1 MHRFRPLIG
10 ALAALAVLAVSPLA
24 ARAQGVTTGGLTG
37 TVTDSEGKP
46 IEAAQIILRNPLTG
60 YTVNATT
67 RASGL
72 YVIQGIE
79 PNPSYTMNVR
89 AIGYGAITRDGIV
102 VSLGQ
107 TRRENYQLA
116 KQATQLTEVTVTA
129 TAYDNVINTNKTGA
143 STTISDSAL
152 RRLPT
157 LNRNFADF
165 VAAVPQ
171 VSTTTG
177 FLSGGG
183 VNLRQNSIQIDGAQA
198 GDAFGLGTTGQAGAS
213 AGAKSI
219 PLDAVKEYQVLLS
232 PFDVRQ
238 GSFGGLLINAVTKTG
253 TNDFHGGAYVYTRN
267 QDLTRK
273 QTYLTDFSQQQY
285 GASLGGRIIR
295 DKLFFFVNG
304 EVQALQTP
312 ATGAYFGG
320 SGPTRPYVSQDQI
333 NQLATVLSTQYG
345 ITDIG
350 EGERVDK
357 KNPNTNVFARVDANL
372 PWGTRLVLR
381 HNYAS
386 ADNRVFSRSLSTVSA
401 PIFNLTSNGYDLS
414 NKSNSSVV
422 ELLTSASNG
431 MYNEFLANY
440 TTIKDFR
447 TVPVRYPQITVR
459 GFARTDTAGTASIQF
474 GTDASSQGNSLDQR
488 TIEFTD
494 NLTIPI
500 STHSFTVG
508 GKLLMYRSINLF
520 AQNSI
525 GNWQFASLDALKA
538 GTATQYQFSAPAPT
552 DPYGG
557 LATING
563 KTWTGYV
570 SDTWQAT
577 PNLSM
582 SLGVRVDKPTF
593 DDVPPYNISVD
604 TVYGRKTNVVASN
617 AQISPRFGFN
627 WDVTGDKHN
636 QLRGGVGS
644 FSGPTPFV
652 YISNVFGNSGLSGY
666 GSITCNNAAINAT
679 NASTI
684 SPVFSQQNIATPPA
698 ACLNGTR
705 PNGSV
710 AQGAAISGPAA
721 GAAVN
726 TIDPEF
732 KNPKYLKASLGFD
745 HRFSN
750 GFVATLEGLYTRS
763 QNNAFY
769 QNLALNYTA
778 LDTIQDQSKRRDV
791 NGRMLFGTLAANGA
805 TPLTKGSRTQVLDVT
820 NASGDYTYNITAQLQ
835 KSFTTNFD
843 ASLAYTYQQ
852 SRDVVSITSS
862 TAGSNYRF
870 QRDVAGDIRDKK
882 LGVSKYDQPHRIVA
896 NGSYRFKTFTDI
908 AVIYSGNSGAPFDFT
923 YGNAGSSSAGPLGD
937 INGDGQT
944 ANDLMYIPKNATDPN
959 EILFTGYNSTVPATL
974 KAAQDQAAAFEKFI
988 GDNDCLNSQR
998 GTIMGRNS
1006 CRNPWINR
1014 VDISVSQSL
1023 GKLGGSRFQ
1032 NVQVRLD
1039 VVNFTNLLNKNWG
1052 EQAFS
1057 DQNSTCGQICSA
1069 TVALIH
1075 TGNALPTGTP
1085 ANGSSNL
1092 ARGIFTFSPS
1102 YKIYNSDNA
1111 SSNYRMQLSARYSF

>member
-10 ALAALAVLAVSPLA
+10 VFAALAVLAVSSPSVV
-24 ARAQGVTTGGLTG
+24 RAQGVTTGALTG
-37 TVTDSEGKP
+37 TISDADGKP
-46 IEAAQIILRNPLTG
+46 IEGAQIVLRNPNTG
-60 YTVNATT
+60 FTVNALS

-89 AIGYGAITRDGIV
+89 ALGYGAITREGIV

-129 TAYDNVINTNKTGA
+129 TTYDNVINTNKTGA
-143 STTISDSAL
+143 TTTISDSAL

-183 VNLRQNSIQIDGAQA
+183 VNLRQNAIQIDGAQA
-198 GDAFGLGTTGQAGAS
+198 GDLFGLGTTGQAGAS

-253 TNDFHGGAYVYTRN
+253 TNKYHGGVYAYTRN

-273 QTYLTDFSQQQY
+273 QPYLTDFSQQQY
-285 GASLGGRIIR
+285 GASLGGRIIK

-312 ATGAYFGG
+312 AAGAYLGG
-320 SGPTRPYVSQDQI
+320 TGSTAPYVSQDQI
-333 NQLATVLSTQYG
+333 NQLQNILSTKYG
-345 ITDIG
+345 FSDIG
-350 EGERVDK
+350 GGERVQK

-372 PWGTRLVLR
+372 PYGTRLVLR
-381 HNYAS
+381 HNYAA
-386 ADNRVFSRSLSTVSA
+386 ADNRVFSRGLATASA

-414 NKSNSSVV
+414 NKTNSSVV
-422 ELLTSASNG
+422 ELLTNG
-431 MYNEFLANY
+431 STGIYNEFIANY
-440 TTIKDFR
+440 STTKDFR
-447 TVPVRYPQITVR
+447 TIPVRYPQLTIR
-459 GFARTDTAGTASIQF
+459 GFQRTDATGLASLQV

-500 STHSFTVG
+500 GTHSFTVG
-508 GKLLMYRSINLF
+508 GKAVMYRSINLF

-525 GNWQFASLDALKA
+525 GNWQFNSLDSLNNGLAA
-538 GTATQYQFSAPAPT
+538 QYQFSAPAPT
-552 DPYGG
+552 DPYNG
-557 LATING
+557 LATIKG
-563 KTWTGYV
+563 TTYSAYV

-577 PNLSM
+577 PELSL
-582 SLGVRVDKPTF
+582 SLGVRMDKPSF
-593 DDVPPYNISVD
+593 GNLPPYNFSVD
-604 TVYGRKTNVVASN
+604 SVYGRKTNVVADN
-617 AQISPRFGFN
+617 AQFSPRFGFN
-627 WDVTGDKHN
+627 WDLTGNKKN

-666 GSITCNNAAINAT
+666 SSITCNNAAITAT
-679 NASTI
+679 NSSTVV
-684 SPVFSQQNIATPPA
+684 PAFTTANIASPPT
-698 ACLNGTR
+698 ACLPGTR
-705 PNGSV
+705 PNGTV
-710 AQGAAISGPAA
+710 APGSAISGPAA

-726 TIDPEF
+726 TIDPDF

-745 HRFSN
+745 HRFGN
-750 GFVATLEGLYTRS
+750 GFVATLEGLYTYS

-769 QNLALNYTA
+769 QNLAL
-778 LDTIQDQSKRRDV
+778 DTLPIATGV
-791 NGRMLFGTLAANGA
+791 NGRALYGTLAANGA
-805 TPLTKGSRTQVLDVT
+805 TPKTKGSRTQVLDVT
-820 NASGDYTYNITAQLQ
+820 NSSGDYTYNITAQIQ
-835 KSFTTNFD
+835 KSFTSNFD
-843 ASLAYTYQQ
+843 ASAAYTYQQ
-852 SRDVVSITSS
+852 SRDVASITSS

-870 QRDVAGDIRDKK
+870 QRDVSGNLLDQKVSR
-882 LGVSKYDQPHRIVA
+882 SKYDQPHRIVA
-896 NGSYRFKTFTDI
+896 SGSYHFKTFTDLAI
-908 AVIYSGNSGAPFDFT
+908 IYTGNSGAPFDFT
-923 YGNAGSSSAGPLGD
+923 YGNAGSSSSGPLGD

-944 ANDLMYIPKNATDPN
+944 ANDLMYIPKNATDQN
-959 EILFTGYNSTVPATL
+959 EILFQNYNSATPAL
-974 KAAQDQAAAFEKFI
+974 KAASDASAAAFEKFI
-988 GDNDCLNSQR
+988 SDNDCLNSQR
-998 GTIMGRNS
+998 GTIMERNS
-1006 CRNPWINR
+1006 CRNPWSNR
-1014 VDISVSQSL
+1014 VDISLSQSL

-1039 VVNFTNLLNKNWG
+1039 VINFTNLLNKDWG

-1075 TGNALPTGTP
+1075 TGNALPAGLPAGTTNSP
-1085 ANGSSNL
+1085 L
-1092 ARGIFTFSPS
+1092 ARGIFTFSPT
-1102 YKIYNSDNA
+1102 YKIFNSDNA